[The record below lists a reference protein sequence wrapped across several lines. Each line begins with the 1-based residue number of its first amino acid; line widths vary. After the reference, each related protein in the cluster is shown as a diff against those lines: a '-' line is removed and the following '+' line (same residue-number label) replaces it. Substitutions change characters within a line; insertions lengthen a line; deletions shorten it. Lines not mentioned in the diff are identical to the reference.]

1 MLEEFQTFRLIFVI
15 KLYLIWILTVGNGV
29 ETNTSRAPI
38 GILCGVEWRKEIF
51 KKFTDSEKKNGRNF
65 VVLFLL
71 CLKPI
76 LVNNVTPR

>member
-51 KKFTDSEKKNGRNF
+51 KKFTDSEKKKTEGIL
-65 VVLFLL
+65 LFFFYY
-71 CLKPI
+71 
-76 LVNNVTPR
+76 VWNQYW